1 MFAQAQILGNL
12 GQEPELKNVNGKN
25 VVNFTLA
32 TNEKVNGVERTH
44 WWNIAAWER
53 LADVVAQYC
62 HKGSKILVHGRLS
75 TRKYVDRDNVERTV
89 VELTATAIELV
100 DTRQAQNGA
109 ATGSNGSTTTSTP
122 SSATPSAHRPGVDDP
137 LPTDDDND
145 LPF

>member
-53 LADVVAQYC
+53 LADVVGQYC

-75 TRKYVDRDNVERTV
+75 TRRYTDRDNVQRTV
-89 VELTATAIELV
+89 VELMATAIELI
-100 DTRQAQNGA
+100 DTRQVQNGA
-109 ATGSNGSTTTSTP
+109 ATDSGAPQTGNTREKP
-122 SSATPSAHRPGVDDP
+122 NPAHHRPGIDDE
-137 LPTDDDND
+137 ND